1 MEIRPGTVSST
12 TLGCL
17 IFAIALALLASC
29 AHTITDPSPQSQPPL
44 TEADIPALVA
54 GMTLAEK
61 AGQMVQVDVST
72 ATPADVGQFGLGSVI
87 MTVPDGKLGTT
98 QAWREL
104 FDGYQRE
111 ALATR

>member
-1 MEIRPGTVSST
+1 MFAA
-12 TLGCL
+12 
-17 IFAIALALLASC
+17 IFGLLVGC
-29 AHTITDPSPQSQPPL
+29 AHSVTDPLPETTRPL

-54 GMTLAEK
+54 SMTLAEK

-72 ATPADVGQFGLGSVI
+72 ATPAEVGEFALGSVI
-87 MTVPDGKLGTT
+87 MTVPDGELGTA